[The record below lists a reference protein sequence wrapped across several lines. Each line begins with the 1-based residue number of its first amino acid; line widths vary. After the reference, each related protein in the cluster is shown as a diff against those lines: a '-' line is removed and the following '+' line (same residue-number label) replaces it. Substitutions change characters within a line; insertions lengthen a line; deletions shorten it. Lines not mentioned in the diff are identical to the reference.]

1 MPAMPPAYVTNS
13 MHITET
19 TLATFL
25 KSYVQEQYVVRVAI
39 LRDLAL
45 DKYHVAVEIIR
56 PDWSLLGR
64 LDEVVEDLKEF
75 PSATFRTQLVMLAG

>member
-1 MPAMPPAYVTNS
+1 MPAMPPAYIASS
-13 MHITET
+13 MHITEA

-39 LRDLAL
+39 LRDPCI
-45 DKYHVAVEIIR
+45 DKYRVGVEIIR

-64 LDEVVEDLKEF
+64 LDEIVEDLKEF

>member
-1 MPAMPPAYVTNS
+1 MPAMPPAYVANS
-13 MHITET
+13 MHITESA
-19 TLATFL
+19 LAVFL
-25 KSYVQEQYVVRVAI
+25 RSYVQEQYVVRVAI